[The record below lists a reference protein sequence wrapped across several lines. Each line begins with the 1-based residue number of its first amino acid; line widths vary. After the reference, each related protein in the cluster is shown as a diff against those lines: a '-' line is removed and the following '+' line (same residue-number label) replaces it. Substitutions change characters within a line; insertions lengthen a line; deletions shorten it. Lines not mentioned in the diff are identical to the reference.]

1 MREYPRI
8 TSRWCVL
15 PQLLFIIIF
24 YYVLLLCHLSLLSYN
39 FFLKT
44 IPYFII
50 IHYYI
55 WPLCT
60 PNVHALHQEE
70 IEKHQDSEGKGL
82 KRRRI

>member
-1 MREYPRI
+1 MVCTTTTIIYYYF
-8 TSRWCVL
+8 
-15 PQLLFIIIF
+15 LLH
-24 YYVLLLCHLSLLSYN
+24 VLLLCHLSLLSYN

-44 IPYFII
+44 ILPYFII

>member
-1 MREYPRI
+1 M
-8 TSRWCVL
+8 S
-15 PQLLFIIIF
+15 FIIII
-24 YYVLLLCHLSLLSYN
+24 LYN

-44 IPYFII
+44 HTIFYYYS
-50 IHYYI
+50 HYYI